1 MLKTIFWSLFRAVN
15 CLVPKNSNKLV
26 FSSRPD
32 YADNAYAFYRYMVEN
47 HSGWDLVWIVNST
60 DKKEQLLKA
69 NIKAYLKKE
78 LSGLYQLMS
87 ARYLIETHGQLIDM
101 KCRRQVLIEL
111 WHGKSVKA
119 TGLFEQRQDKP
130 AVQKQARYPKAID
143 HFIASSGITR
153 SLLAAGF
160 GLNPQ
165 KVVVTGQPRND
176 RLLREAG
183 NLAHVLGQMD
193 RELNS
198 YSKVI
203 LYVPTFRSR
212 QDYTDGRSFKQN
224 QVLPLEDYEGE
235 RFARYLDKHNM
246 LFLVKMHPAEEHT
259 FTASALE
266 LPGNIKLLT
275 TAMFGE
281 KLVDLYDCLHDIDL
295 LITDYS
301 SLSFDYLLL
310 DRPLIFVP
318 VDIKEYKETRG
329 FVLEPYDF
337 WAPGPKVTTLEQ
349 LTGEIDQCIDN
360 PAYYCEQRKLVN
372 RLINK
377 YSDADSARR
386 VFGLFGSSN

>member
-1 MLKTIFWSLFRAVN
+1 MINKIVWALFRMLN
-15 CLVPKNSNKLV
+15 LFLPKKGNKLV
-26 FSSRPD
+26 FTSRPD
-32 YADNAYAFYRYMVEN
+32 YADNAYAFYQYLIE
-47 HSGWDLVWIVNST
+47 HEPDLEMVWIVNSAA
-60 DKKEQLLKA
+60 KKEQLRR
-69 NIKAYLKKE
+69 NMIRAYLKRE
-78 LSGLYQLMS
+78 LSGLYQVMT
-87 ARYLIETHGQLIDM
+87 ARFIVETHGQLVDL

-143 HFIASSGITR
+143 HFIASSGLTR

-160 GLNPQ
+160 RLNPQ

-176 RLLREAG
+176 RLLRETG
-183 NLAHVLGQMD
+183 NLVRVLGQMD
-193 RELNS
+193 RELSS
-198 YSKVI
+198 YNKII

-212 QDYTDGRSFKQN
+212 QDYTDGRSFKQS
-224 QVLPLEDYEGE
+224 QVLPFKDYDGI
-235 RFARYLDKHNM
+235 RFSSYLNKHNM
-246 LFLVKMHPAEEHT
+246 LFLVKLHPAEEHT

-281 KLVDLYDCLHDIDL
+281 KLVDLYDCLHEIDL

-337 WAPGPKVTTLEQ
+337 WAPGPKVTSLEQ
-349 LTGEIDQCIDN
+349 LTGEMDQYIEN
-360 PAYYCEQRKLVN
+360 PTYYNEQRKLVN

-377 YSDADSARR
+377 YSDAGSSRR
-386 VFGLFGSSN
+386 VFNLLGSSK